1 VTYEIH
7 IHPKARKELAGL
19 PRKVQ
24 RRLDKKIQQ
33 LARGP
38 RGQNA
43 RPLGAGGGDMWRLR
57 SGDYRVIYQIQDER
71 LVVLVVKVAHRKD
84 VYRGL

>member
-1 VTYEIH
+1 MTYEVH

-24 RRLDKKIQQ
+24 RRLDRKIRQ
-33 LARGP
+33 LAREP
-38 RGQNA
+38 RGPSA
-43 RPLGAGGGDMWRLR
+43 RPLGAAGPDIWRLR

-71 LVVLVVKVAHRKD
+71 LVVLVVKVGHRKD
-84 VYRGL
+84 VYRGP